1 MSESK
6 ATGAVARNLSEIK
19 ADLRTALKS
28 QTANG
33 VVIGG
38 LLREAKRGLKHG
50 EWGMWLQANF
60 ALSERSTQH
69 YMAAS
74 EFASK
79 YKKFADFK
87 LRLTGICA
95 LTKYDQKTI
104 AAVLKVAR
112 TKWLCREGVD
122 RVAEEFRQSENA
134 RLKPKS
140 EKPRSEPKSRWMRSL
155 PNRTKTRP
163 ERSRNQGPFS
173 IRPLGYL
180 RFHRLHLTNV

>member
-50 EWGMWLQANF
+50 EWGMWLRANF
-60 ALSERSTQH
+60 ALSERSAQH

-79 YKKFADFK
+79 YERIADLK

-95 LTKYDQKTI
+95 LTKYDPKDD
-104 AAVLKVAR
+104 R
-112 TKWLCREGVD
+112 RCFEGGPNKMALQG
-122 RVAEEFRQSENA
+122 RRRQG
-134 RLKPKS
+134 RGGIP
-140 EKPRSEPKSRWMRSL
+140 
-155 PNRTKTRP
+155 T
-163 ERSRNQGPFS
+163 
-173 IRPLGYL
+173 
-180 RFHRLHLTNV
+180 V